1 MINNYKIINDP
12 VHGFINIPS
21 GLVLKIV
28 EHPCFQR
35 LRDIKQLGLTNLV
48 YPGATHSRLSHA
60 LGAMHLMREA
70 IAVLRSKGV
79 DIPVDEEEWASTA
92 ILLHDIGHGPFSH
105 ALENNI
111 IAGVSHEEISLALM
125 RKMNRDFNGA
135 LTKAIAIFDGSY
147 EKRYLHQLVSGQLD
161 ADRLD
166 YLKRDSFF
174 SGVAEGMIGL
184 ERIIKMIN
192 VKDNSLVVEQK
203 GIYSIEKFLISRRLM
218 YWQVYLHKTVV
229 AAEQLL
235 INILRRAR
243 YLAGKGESLT
253 GSPAIQYFL
262 VREFTPETFQADE
275 VLEMFT
281 RLDDTDVMSA
291 IKQWQF
297 SHDFTLSVLCKMLTE
312 RRLPKL
318 KLFNEPVPDSLFKEK
333 SKSVRALLERV
344 FEKSGKDRGD
354 DDLDHIVS
362 YFSARGAV
370 VNRGY
375 DSGEGEINIISSDG
389 EVNDVYN
396 ISDMLSAKA
405 FSQITKKYFLCTANF
420 NES

>member
-1 MINNYKIINDP
+1 MITSYKIINDP
-12 VHGFINIPS
+12 VHGFINIPK
-21 GLVLKIV
+21 GIV
-28 EHPCFQR
+28 SDIVAHPYFQR

-60 LGAMHLMREA
+60 LGAMHLMRDA
-70 IAVLRSKGV
+70 VAVLRSKG
-79 DIPVDEEEWASTA
+79 IEITNAEEEAASA
-92 ILLHDIGHGPFSH
+92 AMLLHDIGHGPFSH

-111 IAGVSHEEISLALM
+111 IVGVSHEEISLALM
-125 RKMNRDFNGA
+125 KKIDRDSGGA
-135 LTKAIAIFDGSY
+135 LAMAVSIFEG
-147 EKRYLHQLVSGQLD
+147 RYHKHFLHQLVSGQLD
-161 ADRLD
+161 VDRLD

-184 ERIIKMIN
+184 ERIIKMLS
-192 VKDNSLVVEQK
+192 VKDNRLVVELK

-235 INILRRAR
+235 ISILRRAR
-243 YLAGKGESLT
+243 YLAVNGVSLA
-253 GSPAIQYFL
+253 GSPAIRYFL
-262 VREFTPETFQADE
+262 VRDFTPETFGREE
-275 VLEMFT
+275 VFEMFT

-297 SHDFTLSVLCKMLTE
+297 SDDPTLSLLCKMLTE

-318 KLFNEPVPDSLFKEK
+318 KLVNSQIDNQEYEKGCKTTLEYFKNEITEDE
-333 SKSVRALLERV
+333 
-344 FEKSGKDRGD
+344 
-354 DDLDHIVS
+354 IS
-362 YFSARGAV
+362 YFVSRGEV
-370 VNRGY
+370 INRGY
-375 DSGEGEINIISSDG
+375 DSAEGEIEILCENG
-389 EVNDVYN
+389 EVNDVYK

-420 NES
+420 N